1 MQAEST
7 QVHVL
12 YNSVS
17 STLKTIL
24 GFYMEPGYLNKTQL
38 TKINYRDPGKFLPLD
53 KVYIIIYYISFIMSC
68 VWVQFSFS
76 YSASLATN
84 GLCWVCNMCKIAC
97 SCIKTSSNGI
107 CNHYFFTNIA
117 SFWDLASISKIS
129 RVTSPLWATLPKC
142 LFWVKI
148 N

>member
-1 MQAEST
+1 MS
-7 QVHVL
+7 
-12 YNSVS
+12 NSYDQIYFLS
-17 STLKTIL
+17 ASIMSLSHICLIYTAWYIL
-24 GFYMEPGYLNKTQL
+24 
-38 TKINYRDPGKFLPLD
+38 LD
-53 KVYIIIYYISFIMSC
+53 MSCDLISFIMSC